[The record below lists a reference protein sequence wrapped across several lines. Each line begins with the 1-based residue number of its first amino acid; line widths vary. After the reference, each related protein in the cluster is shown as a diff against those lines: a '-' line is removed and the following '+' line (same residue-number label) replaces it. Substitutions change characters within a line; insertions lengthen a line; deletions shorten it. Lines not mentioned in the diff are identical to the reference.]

1 MENKR
6 QWIEYGKTFGI
17 AVLSISAVLL
27 AIKAYFLPDLVSQF
41 PLRWTTGW
49 IFQIGD
55 KTQKETNSGVQMA
68 SVPVRIVISSDSGR
82 RCVQYGTAETEGVF
96 GQVGGLLSE
105 TLSMAGPSREITE
118 GQFREA
124 LQKEGCYFEWLEAV
138 PLSALCAWL
147 NSGVENVKLLHSAK
161 RILVGE
167 DETGAPCLYYINA
180 ADGLYYA
187 CGTGEILKERLEQTV
202 TGYLSN
208 GARFAFET
216 DLGNAVDPYWVL
228 INGMSSLPILE
239 SQNPLDREETADQL
253 FEILGFNYHTM
264 SSYQVEGGKVY
275 KQERNTVRLTQNGEV
290 AYTGNALERF
300 PVPCAGVAPTKTE
313 VIEGARQLV
322 VQLMEP
328 FCGDLARFY
337 LAGMEEQEDGGYLV
351 RFGCQVEGAPIFLS
365 TGKYAAEIHIEGTEI
380 YSFTLHLRQYTFSG
394 DRKTLLP
401 LNQAISAVSAQGKT
415 DIAFSKG
422 YVDDGGEKLIADWI
436 TQMPSGE

>member
-1 MENKR
+1 
-6 QWIEYGKTFGI
+6 
-17 AVLSISAVLL
+17 
-27 AIKAYFLPDLVSQF
+27 
-41 PLRWTTGW
+41 
-49 IFQIGD
+49 
-55 KTQKETNSGVQMA
+55 
-68 SVPVRIVISSDSGR
+68 
-82 RCVQYGTAETEGVF
+82 
-96 GQVGGLLSE
+96 
-105 TLSMAGPSREITE
+105 
-118 GQFREA
+118 
-124 LQKEGCYFEWLEAV
+124 
-138 PLSALCAWL
+138 
-147 NSGVENVKLLHSAK
+147 
-161 RILVGE
+161 
-167 DETGAPCLYYINA
+167 
-180 ADGLYYA
+180 
-187 CGTGEILKERLEQTV
+187 
-202 TGYLSN
+202 
-208 GARFAFET
+208 
-216 DLGNAVDPYWVL
+216 
-228 INGMSSLPILE
+228 
-239 SQNPLDREETADQL
+239 
-253 FEILGFNYHTM
+253 M

-300 PVPCAGVAPTKTE
+300 PVPCAGVAPNKTE

-401 LNQAISAVSAQGKT
+401 LNQAISAISAQGKT